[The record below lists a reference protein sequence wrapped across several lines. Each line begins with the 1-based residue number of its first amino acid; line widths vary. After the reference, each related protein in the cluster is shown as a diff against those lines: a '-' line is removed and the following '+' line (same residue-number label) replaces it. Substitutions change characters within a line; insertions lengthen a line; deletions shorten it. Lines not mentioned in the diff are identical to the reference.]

1 MSTFPKWKTF
11 LLVVV
16 LILGVIYSLPNIY
29 QQYPTIQVAGTEG
42 VIADTV
48 VLDQLKTVL
57 KEKQLP
63 WRSAELDETNL
74 ITIRFNET
82 ETSLKA
88 KEIIKATLDSRFTVV
103 INSKAQIPA
112 WLEMLGAKP
121 MNLGLDLRGGVHF
134 LLQVDVES
142 VAKKRLGGDSRNM
155 TDDLRN
161 AKIRYAGI
169 ATREDTTVV
178 LSFNDAEA
186 REAAQGILKRQYPEY
201 SFDKSESAG
210 RYVLTGAMTPDALHK
225 IHQYALEQTMTVLRN
240 RVNELGIS
248 EPIVTQQGRNRI
260 VVDLPG
266 IQDAAQAEQV
276 LGGTATVEFRLVDEE
291 NDVRQAVA
299 GQVPFGSR
307 LYEMKEGNYPVLLK
321 NQVILSGSSI
331 VSATSTFD
339 QYGKPAVNIRI
350 AGSGVSY
357 FSRISRANVGKN
369 LATVFIESKTDSKL
383 VNGEVQYQQ
392 RKVEKVISVA
402 VIRQGLGASFQIS
415 GLSSMLESRNLA
427 LLLRA
432 GALPANI
439 YPVEQSI
446 VGPSLGKEN
455 IAKGLRSVEIG
466 SLAIILF
473 MLIYYRLFGF
483 VADLALVTNLFL
495 LLAILSLLGA
505 TLTLPGI
512 AGIVLTVGMAVDANV
527 LINERI
533 REELR
538 NGISPRVA
546 INEGYDKAFATI
558 VDANVTTFI
567 VVLVLFAVGSGS
579 VKGFAVTVMIGLL
592 TSMFTAITGT
602 RAVVHWLYTR
612 KPHIERLSIGI

>member
-1 MSTFPKWKTF
+1 MSTFPRWKIYTIII
-11 LLVVV
+11 V
-16 LILGVIYSLPNIY
+16 LIFGVIYSLPNVFP
-29 QQYPTIQVAGTEG
+29 QYPTIQVSG
-42 VIADTV
+42 VDKTVADKLI
-48 VLDQLKTVL
+48 LDQLKDVL
-57 KEKQLP
+57 KKHDLA
-63 WRSAELDETNL
+63 WHTAELEAGNL
-74 ITIRFNET
+74 VTIRFHET
-82 ETSLKA
+82 DDSLKA
-88 KEIIKATLDSRFTVV
+88 KEYIKAFLDDNYTVV
-103 INSKAQIPA
+103 INSKAKIPP
-112 WLEMLGAKP
+112 WLEAVGGKP

-142 VAKKRLGGDSRNM
+142 VAKKRLKGDSRNM

-161 AKIRYAGI
+161 AKIRYAGVVARDDNQVVI
-169 ATREDTTVV
+169 SFKDRQSRDKAASVLRRKYQEYQLERKTRGGREVLLATM
-178 LSFNDAEA
+178 L
-186 REAAQGILKRQYPEY
+186 
-201 SFDKSESAG
+201 
-210 RYVLTGAMTPDALHK
+210 PDALHK
-225 IHQYALEQTMTVLRN
+225 VHQHALEQTMTVLRN
-240 RVNELGIS
+240 RVNELGIT
-248 EPIVTQQGRNRI
+248 EPIVQQQGRNRI

-276 LGGTATVEFRLVDEE
+276 LGGTATVEFRMVDEI
-291 NDVRQAVA
+291 NDINTAVS

-307 LYEMKEGNYPVLLK
+307 IYTVAEGNYPILLK
-321 NQVILSGSSI
+321 NQVILAGSSI
-331 VSATSTFD
+331 VNATSTFD
-339 QYGKPAVNIRI
+339 ENGRPAVSIRI
-350 AGSGVSY
+350 AGSGVSF
-357 FSRISRANVGKN
+357 FSRITRQNVGKN
-369 LATVFIESKTDSKL
+369 LATVFIESKTDTEL
-383 VNGEVQYQQ
+383 ANGEVVYKQ

-402 VIRQGLGASFQIS
+402 VIRQGLGAAFQIS
-415 GLSSMLESRNLA
+415 GLASMQEARKLA

-455 IAKGLRSVEIG
+455 IAKGIRSVEIG
-466 SLAIILF
+466 SLIIIIF
-473 MLIYYRLFGF
+473 MMFYYRLFGF
-483 VADLALVTNLFL
+483 VADLAIVTNLFL
-495 LLAILSLLGA
+495 LVAILSALGA

-538 NGISPRVA
+538 NGVSPRQA
-546 INEGYDKAFATI
+546 IQEGYDKAFSTI

-567 VVLVLFAVGSGS
+567 VAVVLFAVGSGS

-602 RAVVHWLYTR
+602 RALVHWIYTR

>member
-1 MSTFPKWKTF
+1 MSTFPKWKTI

-29 QQYPTIQVAGTEG
+29 PQYPTIQVAGTEG
-42 VIADTV
+42 VVADAA
-48 VLDQLKTVL
+48 VLDQLKAVL

-63 WRSAELDETNL
+63 SRSAELDETNL

-121 MNLGLDLRGGVHF
+121 MSLGLDLRGGVHF

-169 ATREDTTVV
+169 ATREDTTVI
-178 LSFNDAEA
+178 LSFNDADA
-186 REAAQGILKRQYPEY
+186 REAAQAILKRQYPEY
-201 SFDKSESAG
+201 SFEKSELAG

-276 LGGTATVEFRLVDEE
+276 LGGTATIEFRLVDEE

-307 LYEMKEGNYPVLLK
+307 LYFMKEGNYPVLLK

-357 FSRISRANVGKN
+357 FSRVSRANVGKN
-369 LATVFIESKTDSKL
+369 MATVFIESKTDSKL

-415 GLSSMLESRNLA
+415 GLSSMVESRNLA